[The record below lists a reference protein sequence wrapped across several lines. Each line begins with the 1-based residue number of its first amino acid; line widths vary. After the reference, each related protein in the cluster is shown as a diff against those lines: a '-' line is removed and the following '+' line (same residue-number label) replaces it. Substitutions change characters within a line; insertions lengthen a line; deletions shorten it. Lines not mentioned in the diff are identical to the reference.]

1 MYISQFC
8 RGILF
13 GLWNLGHIAHIYI
26 VGQYI
31 LDYNKESIFCTFYI
45 RLAIS
50 ESIYN
55 IYPYELSLLLYTE
68 CNNTSLHALM
78 LRVSD
83 HFIRRNTL
91 YTEFL
96 RFHYNLKVIILLD
109 HKQES
114 LMFYIKLP
122 YRNGYYKVRLVLDMA
137 PTKYNTEFK
146 HCS

>member
-1 MYISQFC
+1 MFVIAINLFICPSLCWQLLLSMYIPQMWMYISQFC

-13 GLWNLGHIAHIYI
+13 GPWNLGHIAHIYI

-55 IYPYELSLLLYTE
+55 IYPYELSLLLYTA

-78 LRVSD
+78 FRVSD
-83 HFIRRNTL
+83 HFIRIR
-91 YTEFL
+91 
-96 RFHYNLKVIILLD
+96 
-109 HKQES
+109 
-114 LMFYIKLP
+114 LP

-137 PTKYNTEFK
+137 PTKYNTDFK